1 MVRKMKKNKKGFTLI
16 ELIVVIAIIAILAAV
31 AVPNYIAVRNQAD
44 ANVLI
49 GNAAIL
55 CNAINA
61 HNTLDPDNVVAN
73 GDLAGLTTEALF
85 NAACTN
91 VPVTMEDADVA
102 AAIAII
108 TIDGNNHAS
117 YTAP

>member
-1 MVRKMKKNKKGFTLI
+1 MIKKMKRNKKGFTLI

-49 GNAAIL
+49 GNAAII

-61 HNTLDPDNVVAN
+61 HNTLDPDTALAQA
-73 GDLAGLTTEALF
+73 DLATMTTEATF
-85 NAACTN
+85 NGKCTN
-91 VPVTMEDADVA
+91 VPIKMEDADVA
-102 AAIAII
+102 AAIALV
-108 TIDGNNHAS
+108 TIDANGQAS